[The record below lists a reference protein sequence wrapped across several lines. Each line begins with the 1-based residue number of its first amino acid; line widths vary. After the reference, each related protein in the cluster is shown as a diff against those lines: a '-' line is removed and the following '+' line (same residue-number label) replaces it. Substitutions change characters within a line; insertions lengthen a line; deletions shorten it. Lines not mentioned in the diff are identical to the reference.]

1 MSDMNFENLPSTS
14 TPITAE
20 NLNKLNDVK
29 VSSTEPA
36 TDRRK
41 VWIKKGKNVFN
52 AYQYTYYLRNSSENY
67 VINSANSISVSGN
80 NMSWSRVGITVK
92 NLLPNTKY
100 TISAS
105 VSNPSAHWAGIIV
118 AEDGTEKNSIST
130 NTSFNPR
137 VTFTSSN
144 NGTIAINLFSNW
156 SSSSLTETVVFNQ
169 IQLEQGENK
178 TTYEA
183 YVEPS
188 IYIKNDNGVYE
199 EFYSEDKII
208 NNDNGTAIKYSNGTM
223 ICLKRIEINA
233 TINKAWGNIF
243 ETSAKVDFGNFA
255 SAFRTMPQVF
265 IQNVSNMC
273 WIEAIGETTT
283 QNVGKS
289 HLARPISTNSNTYIF
304 DVFAIGK
311 WK

>member
-52 AYQYTYYLRNSSENY
+52 AYQCTYYLRNSSESY

-80 NMSWSRVGITVK
+80 NMSWSRTRVTIKGLTPNKRYTV
-92 NLLPNTKY
+92 
-100 TISAS
+100 SAS
-105 VSNPSAHWAGIIV
+105 VSNPSAHWSGIMV
-118 AEDGTEKNSIST
+118 MDGETELRSVRNGTTFK
-130 NTSFNPR
+130 PR
-137 VTFTSSN
+137 LTFTSDS
-144 NGTIAINLFSNW
+144 NGTKEVHLFSNW
-156 SSSSLTETVVFNQ
+156 SDSALTETVTFNEL
-169 IQLEQGENK
+169 QLEQGEQM
-178 TTYEA
+178 TEYEA
-183 YVEPS
+183 YIESS
-188 IYIKNDNGVYE
+188 IYIKNDNDVYE

-233 TINKAWGNIF
+233 TINNAWGNIF

-255 SAFRTMPQVF
+255 SAFQTMPQVF

-289 HLARPISTNSNTYIF
+289 YLDRPISTNSNTYIF